1 MKARAAAA
9 ASRTPSRARARPIS
23 WRRST
28 LAAGRGSSGSP
39 TPAWAGEQA
48 GEPRPNSEEA
58 EPSRAET
65 QQRNPEAEQRNPE
78 RYQRKTFP
86 RIGPFQ
92 WVTTIPARKRP
103 PPCRVRG
110 RLSPTILK
118 IARNSDFHKEFR
130 RRRHQGVMAGLVP
143 AIPEGPAH
151 RRRQARKALRPS
163 AFLPVAPRRDSFL
176 RRPGVDGRERASPAM
191 TARVQNK
198 KPTKPKPK
206 FALLSRW
213 LLSGKKSGAWR
224 RWRTAPSRR
233 HGRACPGHPRRPS
246 ASTQASAKSLDRPP
260 SCRSRRGGTRSCG
273 GPAWMAGTSPA
284 MTARVRRTNS
294 KPVDQQ
300 ITP

>member
-48 GEPRPNSEEA
+48 GGGPRPNSEEA

-92 WVTTIPARKRP
+92 WVTTISDRKRP

-143 AIPEGPAH
+143 AAIPE
-151 RRRQARKALRPS
+151 RPS
-163 AFLPVAPRRDSFL
+163 
-176 RRPGVDGRERASPAM
+176 
-191 TARVQNK
+191 T
-198 KPTKPKPK
+198 
-206 FALLSRW
+206 
-213 LLSGKKSGAWR
+213 
-224 RWRTAPSRR
+224 
-233 HGRACPGHPRRPS
+233 
-246 ASTQASAKSLDRPP
+246 STQAKLAEKPCDRPP
-260 SCRSRRGGTRSCG
+260 SCPSRRGGTRSCG
-273 GPAWMAGTSPA
+273 GPAWMAGTSPGKP

-294 KPVDQQ
+294 KPVDEH